1 MKNNR
6 DKLHSA
12 FDELRGDTLREAAA
26 ALEAPVVQ
34 KRNTSRRWVGV
45 TAACLSAVM
54 VLGAVV
60 TIPLL
65 SADDPSLPDTNQMAV
80 SVPSTDATLEA
91 PEENY
96 PFVRVQV
103 LSATTDDN
111 GDKEQEKEESVSVDM
126 EYSRIMLTFNCAE
139 GETAEI
145 TSHRTLNSKNAVS
158 KRMET
163 LLMQIESMEFSGNA
177 LKILERMLYRE
188 IRTLERN
195 GEMETVLE
203 PFRVMTQISD
213 HSFLV
218 HKNLFRPTFLS
229 DVVDFVIRNENGE
242 AVGAGSVCLAA
253 KMLYSSNMVRYEI
266 LGSKRFDAP
275 VSDEDAAA
283 YIDGLHENAE
293 AVIAGMD
300 FSPVTAEE
308 GYELAKIDI
317 IKLCYGNGQVIVP
330 VDSLWTNSASFWEFR
345 ILKIRGR
352 AQDEERFFITFLDGT
367 WGEISEDSG
376 WIYEE
381 CTDEKCTFGED
392 EHEHHT
398 GRTFLLTDGRT
409 VSVERQVYFD
419 ENGQSL
425 EKYVPV
431 FAPDAESA

>member
-6 DKLHSA
+6 DKLQSA
-12 FDELRGDTLREAAA
+12 FDGLRGDTLREAV
-26 ALEAPVVQ
+26 ALMEAPVGQ
-34 KRNTSRRWVGV
+34 KRNVTRRWVGV
-45 TAACLSAVM
+45 AAACLSAVM

-65 SADDPSLPDTNQMAV
+65 SADDPSLPDSNQMAV
-80 SVPSTDATLEA
+80 SVPGTDATLEV

-103 LSATTDDN
+103 LSATTN
-111 GDKEQEKEESVSVDM
+111 GEEEKEQEKEESVSVDM

-158 KRMET
+158 ERMET
-163 LLMQIESMEFSGNA
+163 LLLKIESMEFSGNA
-177 LKILERMLYRE
+177 LKVLERMLYRE

-195 GEMETVLE
+195 GETETELE
-203 PFRVMTQISD
+203 PFRVITQISD
-213 HSFLV
+213 RSFLV

-242 AVGAGSVCLAA
+242 IVGAGSVCLAA
-253 KMLYSSNMVRYEI
+253 KMLYSSNMVRYEV

-275 VSDEDAAA
+275 VSDEDATA
-283 YIDGLHENAE
+283 YVDGLHENAE

-300 FSPVTAEE
+300 FSPVTVEE

-317 IKLCYGNGQVIVP
+317 VQVCYGNGQVVVP
-330 VDSLWTNSASFWEFR
+330 VDSLWTNSSSSWEFR

-352 AQDEERFFITFLDGT
+352 AQDEERFFITFPDGT

-376 WIYEE
+376 WIYEV
-381 CTDEKCTFGED
+381 CTDENCTLGED
-392 EHEHHT
+392 THEHHT
-398 GRTFLLTDGRT
+398 GRTLVLSDGRT
-409 VSVERQVYFD
+409 VSVERQVYVD
-419 ENGQSL
+419 ENGQTL

-431 FAPDAESA
+431 FVPEVETA